1 MTQIPFRM
9 FVTPTPE
16 GNVSGNANKGN
27 KFLFVLESSLQAQK
41 NLICPYLSHSSEFE
55 GQTKHN
61 GSHFGEERKR
71 RNLSLETCSRLTK
84 WKVMIPF
91 LE

>member
-27 KFLFVLESSLQAQK
+27 KFPFASESSLQAQK
-41 NLICPYLSHSSEFE
+41 KLICPYLSHFYEFE
-55 GQTKHN
+55 EQTSTTDHISEKKGNVGTFH
-61 GSHFGEERKR
+61 
-71 RNLSLETCSRLTK
+71 SR
-84 WKVMIPF
+84 PAADSPSGRS
-91 LE
+91 